1 MRWKLL
7 VLVSIVA
14 ALIASATWFL
24 LIFLFFNGSESILPL
39 NGELWP
45 LSLILPFLLTTT
57 FAAFFV
63 YRHTSRKR
71 KTQAAITVLAVL
83 TLTALM
89 CFAVLG
95 LLRTRQANFTVPVLL
110 WAPTQSPSAP
120 ASAHQS
126 QIECAHPT
134 RRLIPGHP
142 DGYLHDSPTA
152 QRLCPSTSS

>member
-45 LSLILPFLLTTT
+45 LSLILPFLLTA

-89 CFAVLG
+89 CVAVLG
-95 LLRTRQANFTVPVLL
+95 LLRTRQANLTLPVLL
-110 WAPTQSPSAP
+110 WAPTQSLSAP
-120 ASAHQS
+120 ASAHRS
-126 QIECAHPT
+126 RIECAHPT

-152 QRLCPSTSS
+152 QRLCLSASS